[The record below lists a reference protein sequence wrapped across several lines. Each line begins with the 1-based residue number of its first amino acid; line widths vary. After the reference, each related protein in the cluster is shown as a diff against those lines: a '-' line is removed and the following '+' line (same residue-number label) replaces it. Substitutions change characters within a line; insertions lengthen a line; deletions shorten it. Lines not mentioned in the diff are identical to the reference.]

1 MQWKQRFSLGILLAL
16 SSIAATQARPG
27 AEQAHMQIEASMNV
41 AGELTLTPDGTVTA
55 VKLADE
61 ASLPPA
67 LRERIKRSVAS
78 WRFDPVRDNGSALPA
93 QLPMSL
99 LLVAKQGEGENY
111 LVSIRSAHF
120 GGQAQDATSVRTNDM
135 RPPRYPEAAFRAGAT
150 GVVYLM
156 LKIGRD
162 GKVQDLIAEQ
172 VNLTSLVPE
181 SKRARLRQAFA
192 DAASTKARAWTF
204 LPPTEG
210 PDVKA
215 PYWVMRVP
223 VSFDIGT
230 SPRDLIAAQ
239 QVQKWRSYLPGP
251 RQAAPWDEQRGA
263 ATSSDSPDAL
273 PASGLFSARGEGVRL
288 VTPLQGS

>member
-1 MQWKQRFSLGILLAL
+1 MKRKQRFGLGILLAL
-16 SSIAATQARPG
+16 ASIGVAQARTS
-27 AEQAHMQIEASMNV
+27 AAQVQTQTEASMNV
-41 AGELTLTPDGTVTA
+41 TGELTLTPDGVVTA
-55 VKLADE
+55 VKLTDE
-61 ASLPPA
+61 ASLPLA
-67 LRERIKRSVAS
+67 VRERIKQSVAS
-78 WRFDPVRDNGSALPA
+78 WRFDPLRGDGSALPA

-120 GGQAQDATSVRTNDM
+120 GGQAQDATSVRTKDM
-135 RPPRYPEAAFRAGAT
+135 QPPRYPEAAFRAGAT

-162 GKVQDLIAEQ
+162 GKVEDLIAEQ

-181 SKRARLRQAFA
+181 SKRARVRQVLA
-192 DAASTKARAWTF
+192 DAASAKAREWKF

-210 PDVKA
+210 SDVNA

-223 VSFDIGT
+223 VSFDLGT
-230 SPRDLIAAQ
+230 SARDLIAAK

-251 RQAAPWDEQRGA
+251 RQSAPWNEQRGA
-263 ATSSDSPDAL
+263 GTSNDSPDAL
-273 PASGLFSARGEGVRL
+273 PGSGLFSARGEGVRL